1 MSSMEEKN
9 TDEAY
14 VDEDEYVDEAST
26 SSTSRSLPR
35 TSAQALKIR
44 NKKQEEWASTLKI
57 EDVVF
62 NDSETEIVSIAD
74 KPFAIF
80 RSKMLLSFCRGNQIT
95 VSNGKTKKQDCVEH
109 ILNYKKHGPL
119 RAKVAQSINSDDSL
133 FKECN

>member
-1 MSSMEEKN
+1 MEEKN
-9 TDEAY
+9 NDEAY
-14 VDEDEYVDEAST
+14 VDEDEYVDEATT
-26 SSTSRSLPR
+26 SSTSRSPPR
-35 TSAQALKIR
+35 RATSKEALKIR

-95 VSNGKTKKQDCVEH
+95 VSNGKTKKQDLRELLVFTAFM
-109 ILNYKKHGPL
+109 KH
-119 RAKVAQSINSDDSL
+119 AM
-133 FKECN
+133 E